1 MKSESVHPK
10 GRQLVRDTERETPSA
25 GWSIIIQLGP
35 LLPVSMWD
43 KRPTLLH
50 LAGIVTGVCS
60 YSESIRVLN
69 NNKLYLK
76 MI

>member
-10 GRQLVRDTERETPSA
+10 GQVVRDTERETPSA

-35 LLPVSMWD
+35 LLPVSTCD

-50 LAGIVTGVCS
+50 QTGVCS

-69 NNKLYLK
+69 DKLFRGVLWG
-76 MI
+76 IRR